1 MLTLRPATPAD
12 IPKIYALIQA
22 LADYERLRQEMQMTP
37 AQLEQALFGDPR
49 YAEVLLAEWSGET
62 MAEVVGF
69 ALYYFTFSTF
79 VGRPTLYLEDLFVQ
93 PDYRGRGIGKH
104 LFSALVKTAQARGCG
119 RMEWSVLK
127 WNQPAID
134 FYEQLGAIPMDAWTT
149 YRLTAAA
156 LADFPHPGV

>member
-1 MLTLRPATPAD
+1 MLTLRPATPTD

-37 AQLEQALFGDPR
+37 TQLEQALFGDPR

-79 VGRPTLYLEDLFVQ
+79 MGRPTLYLEDLFVQ

-104 LFSALVKTAQARGCG
+104 LFSALVKTAQAQGCG